1 MAGSSLAPI
10 RTPSGFP
17 PPPSHRCSAAV
28 AKEQMGHR
36 AELSQ
41 QWTQPLRENQ
51 ASCKP
56 TQAPLLRWE
65 MRWACRGQRGWLA
78 GEERDDQKQMVG
90 YPSS

>member
-1 MAGSSLAPI
+1 MAGSSLPPI

-41 QWTQPLRENQ
+41 QWTQPLREPGFLQTYPGTSAKMGN
-51 ASCKP
+51 
-56 TQAPLLRWE
+56 E
-65 MRWACRGQRGWLA
+65 
-78 GEERDDQKQMVG
+78 VG
-90 YPSS
+90 M